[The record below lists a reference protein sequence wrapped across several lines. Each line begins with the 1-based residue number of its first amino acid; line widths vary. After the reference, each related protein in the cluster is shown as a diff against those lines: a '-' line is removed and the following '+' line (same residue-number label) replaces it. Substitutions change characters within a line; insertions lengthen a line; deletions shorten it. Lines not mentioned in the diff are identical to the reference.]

1 MDDFSTSSEQYQT
14 HLYRARALVVCPASI
29 RFNSDSEQHVVLAFI
44 YALQLTLA
52 ALFALFT
59 YSRFNSVA
67 IFTRSVRTSTI
78 SNIMWLY
85 FFLAICVHGLVACV
99 RYVAS
104 VVQQRDSQNANQVDK
119 SLFTLQTLTETAASL
134 LLCYALFH
142 QYMHRSSNTQ
152 PVYSVGS
159 NNADTQAF
167 FNAERETLQS
177 KWSAFFSLLFLGS
190 STFGLLEIWDGNGT
204 SALYYYLYLGFRWSQ
219 FAVASGLTGLI
230 VLSRLAVGPPTRSKN
245 ILAVGVV
252 LYLVNVLPAEVW
264 QYYVNQGCTFYVA
277 STTDALVLI
286 SIISLFF
293 LFIFLRQ
300 EFIRNKDATIYTTI
314 AHIEDSMRFKAF

>member
-152 PVYSVGS
+152 PVCMSSLVFVDGIFAS
-159 NNADTQAF
+159 CH
-167 FNAERETLQS
+167 
-177 KWSAFFSLLFLGS
+177 SLLTASLRFRGLQQRGHA
-190 STFGLLEIWDGNGT
+190 GLLQCGARDSSVQVVCFLFAPVSWQLDIWPPRDLGREWHLRAVLLLVPWLPLVSVCCGQWTHRPDRTVTPCCRT
-204 SALYYYLYLGFRWSQ
+204 SDSQ
-219 FAVASGLTGLI
+219 QEHFGGG
-230 VLSRLAVGPPTRSKN
+230 RR
-245 ILAVGVV
+245 
-252 LYLVNVLPAEVW
+252 
-264 QYYVNQGCTFYVA
+264 
-277 STTDALVLI
+277 LVLGKRT
-286 SIISLFF
+286 SC
-293 LFIFLRQ
+293 
-300 EFIRNKDATIYTTI
+300 
-314 AHIEDSMRFKAF
+314 

>member
-152 PVYSVGS
+152 PVCMSSLVFVDGIFAS
-159 NNADTQAF
+159 CH
-167 FNAERETLQS
+167 
-177 KWSAFFSLLFLGS
+177 SLLTASLRFRGLQQRGHA
-190 STFGLLEIWDGNGT
+190 GLLQCGARGPT
-204 SALYYYLYLGFRWSQ
+204 SP
-219 FAVASGLTGLI
+219 
-230 VLSRLAVGPPTRSKN
+230 AVGR
-245 ILAVGVV
+245 IHF
-252 LYLVNVLPAEVW
+252 E
-264 QYYVNQGCTFYVA
+264 
-277 STTDALVLI
+277 LI
-286 SIISLFF
+286 SDLCPTLDSSVQVVCF
-293 LFIFLRQ
+293 LFAPVSWQLDIWPPRGKRLQFQFLLLIICLESRPWLHPLRVV
-300 EFIRNKDATIYTTI
+300 EAFLSACRSGTGMAPPRCTTTCTL
-314 AHIEDSMRFKAF
+314 ASAGLSLLWPVDSPA